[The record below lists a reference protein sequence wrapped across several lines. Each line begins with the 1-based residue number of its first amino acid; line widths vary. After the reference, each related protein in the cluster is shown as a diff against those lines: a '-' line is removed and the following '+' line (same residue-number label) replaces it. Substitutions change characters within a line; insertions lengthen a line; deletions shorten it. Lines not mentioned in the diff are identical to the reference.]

1 MPPLHP
7 FFVHFPIA
15 LLTLGFIADVVAV
28 IRRLSAAGTLG
39 WWNLLAGTVGLIIT
53 VASGLIS
60 KANAEALSGRAAET
74 LSTHEQLAFA
84 CLTGFLV
91 LIFWRIANKT
101 AIPPTSPRVYLG
113 LAGVCLILLWCTA
126 WFGGELVYL
135 FGIGVIAPPAP

>member
-7 FFVHFPIA
+7 FLVHFPIA
-15 LLTLGFIADVVAV
+15 LLTMGFVADAVAV
-28 IRRLSAAGTLG
+28 IRRASVAGTLG
-39 WWNLLAGTVGLIIT
+39 WWNLLAGTVGLMAT
-53 VASGLIS
+53 VVSGLVS
-60 KANAEALSGRAAET
+60 KADAGALSGRVAGT

-84 CLTGFLV
+84 SLAGFLLLV
-91 LIFWRIANKT
+91 FWRIANKT
-101 AIPPTSPRVYLG
+101 SIPPKSPRAYLC